1 MNNRRGKMDNLTTLT
16 VVPSKFFL
24 HLRSLGWEQP
34 LWPSSEPLT
43 AGAVVGCVTGGS
55 CVGVTLEPDLTVTCG
70 TAGKLTVGFEGVTE
84 GGAAARSNNMSGE
97 AEEGLTASGG
107 ATVERSLRR

>member
-1 MNNRRGKMDNLTTLT
+1 MDNLTTLT

-55 CVGVTLEPDLTVTCG
+55 CVGVTLEPDLTVTCVTG
-70 TAGKLTVGFEGVTE
+70 GKLTEAGTTVGFEGVTE
-84 GGAAARSNNMSGE
+84 GGAAARSNSMSGE
-97 AEEGLTASGG
+97 AEDLTASGG

>member
-1 MNNRRGKMDNLTTLT
+1 MDNLTTLT

-70 TAGKLTVGFEGVTE
+70 AGTAVGGVTE

-97 AEEGLTASGG
+97 AEEGLTASDG